1 MVTKEKQMLKK
12 GTKLV
17 ILFKAIKYIILLSV
31 AHKLVFYQ
39 CIINKTLFIK
49 QN

>member
-31 AHKLVFYQ
+31 AHKLVF
-39 CIINKTLFIK
+39 INVSSIK
-49 QN
+49 HYL